1 MEKIKTKLIRLFVHL
16 LIIGGDSR
24 PLYMADY
31 LEERGFNIAVYG
43 LPERARK
50 CVTELKSAVEAADA
64 VILPLPV
71 TRDGRYVFSIVPVKE
86 TFDEMAA
93 MFHKDQPIFAGML
106 SHSMRARLEKR
117 CDEVYDYFERED
129 VTVMNSVPTAQ
140 GILKTMLENIEYTV
154 HSSKCAVFGYGR
166 IGKVTADVLSAVGAD
181 VTVCVRRPSAIAL
194 ATVNGLG
201 GCLISDFY
209 KSADRYDII
218 INTVPAQVIDRKI
231 LKNVRPDCLIIDV
244 ASAPYG
250 TDFAA
255 AHELGINA
263 LQCSSLPGKTAPKT
277 AGRIIADGVINILK
291 EREYE

>member
-1 MEKIKTKLIRLFVHL
+1 MEKIKDL

-24 PLYMADY
+24 QLYMADH

-50 CVTELKSAVEAADA
+50 CVKELKSAVEAADA

-194 ATVNGLG
+194 AAVNGLG

>member
-1 MEKIKTKLIRLFVHL
+1 MEKIKDL

-24 PLYMADY
+24 QLYMADH

-50 CVTELKSAVEAADA
+50 CVTELKSSVEAADA

-140 GILKTMLENIEYTV
+140 GILKTLLENIEYTV

-194 ATVNGLG
+194 AAVNGLG

>member
-1 MEKIKTKLIRLFVHL
+1 MEKIKDL

-24 PLYMADY
+24 QLYMADH

-154 HSSKCAVFGYGR
+154 HSSNCAVFGYGR
-166 IGKVTADVLSAVGAD
+166 IGKVTADVLSVGAD
-181 VTVCVRRPSAIAL
+181 VTVCVRRTSAIAL
-194 ATVNGLG
+194 AAVNGLG

>member
-1 MEKIKTKLIRLFVHL
+1 M
-16 LIIGGDSR
+16 
-24 PLYMADY
+24 
-31 LEERGFNIAVYG
+31 
-43 LPERARK
+43 
-50 CVTELKSAVEAADA
+50 
-64 VILPLPV
+64 
-71 TRDGRYVFSIVPVKE
+71 
-86 TFDEMAA
+86 
-93 MFHKDQPIFAGML
+93 
-106 SHSMRARLEKR
+106 
-117 CDEVYDYFERED
+117 
-129 VTVMNSVPTAQ
+129 
-140 GILKTMLENIEYTV
+140 
-154 HSSKCAVFGYGR
+154 
-166 IGKVTADVLSAVGAD
+166 LSAVGAD

-194 ATVNGLG
+194 AAVNGLG

-209 KSADRYDII
+209 KSADRYDIL

-277 AGRIIADGVINILK
+277 AGRIIADAVINILK

>member
-1 MEKIKTKLIRLFVHL
+1 MEKIKDL

-24 PLYMADY
+24 QLYMADH

-194 ATVNGLG
+194 AAVNGLG

-218 INTVPAQVIDRKI
+218 INTVPAQVID
-231 LKNVRPDCLIIDV
+231 VRPDCLIIDV

>member
-1 MEKIKTKLIRLFVHL
+1 MEKIKDL

-24 PLYMADY
+24 QLYMADH

-194 ATVNGLG
+194 
-201 GCLISDFY
+201 
-209 KSADRYDII
+209 
-218 INTVPAQVIDRKI
+218 PAQVIDRKI

>member
-1 MEKIKTKLIRLFVHL
+1 MEKIKDL

-24 PLYMADY
+24 QLYMADH

-71 TRDGRYVFSIVPVKE
+71 TRDDRYVFSIVPVKE

-140 GILKTMLENIEYTV
+140 GILKTMLENIEYTF
-154 HSSKCAVFGYGR
+154 HSSRCAVFGYGR

-194 ATVNGLG
+194 AAVNGLG

-231 LKNVRPDCLIIDV
+231 VRPDCLIIDV

-255 AHELGINA
+255 AHELGIKA

>member
-1 MEKIKTKLIRLFVHL
+1 MEKIKDL

-24 PLYMADY
+24 QLYMADH

-43 LPERARK
+43 LPERGRK

-71 TRDGRYVFSIVPVKE
+71 T
-86 TFDEMAA
+86 
-93 MFHKDQPIFAGML
+93 
-106 SHSMRARLEKR
+106 MRARLEKR

-194 ATVNGLG
+194 ASVNGLG

>member
-1 MEKIKTKLIRLFVHL
+1 
-16 LIIGGDSR
+16 
-24 PLYMADY
+24 
-31 LEERGFNIAVYG
+31 
-43 LPERARK
+43 
-50 CVTELKSAVEAADA
+50 
-64 VILPLPV
+64 
-71 TRDGRYVFSIVPVKE
+71 
-86 TFDEMAA
+86 MAA

-166 IGKVTADVLSAVGAD
+166 IGKATADVLSAVGAD
-181 VTVCVRRPSAIAL
+181 VTVCVRRPSVIAL
-194 ATVNGLG
+194 AAVNGLG

-231 LKNVRPDCLIIDV
+231 LKTC
-244 ASAPYG
+244 A
-250 TDFAA
+250 
-255 AHELGINA
+255 
-263 LQCSSLPGKTAPKT
+263 
-277 AGRIIADGVINILK
+277 RIA
-291 EREYE
+291 

>member
-1 MEKIKTKLIRLFVHL
+1 M
-16 LIIGGDSR
+16 
-24 PLYMADY
+24 
-31 LEERGFNIAVYG
+31 
-43 LPERARK
+43 
-50 CVTELKSAVEAADA
+50 
-64 VILPLPV
+64 
-71 TRDGRYVFSIVPVKE
+71 
-86 TFDEMAA
+86 
-93 MFHKDQPIFAGML
+93 
-106 SHSMRARLEKR
+106 
-117 CDEVYDYFERED
+117 
-129 VTVMNSVPTAQ
+129 
-140 GILKTMLENIEYTV
+140 
-154 HSSKCAVFGYGR
+154 
-166 IGKVTADVLSAVGAD
+166 
-181 VTVCVRRPSAIAL
+181 TVCVRRPSAIAL
-194 ATVNGLG
+194 AAVNGLG

-277 AGRIIADGVINILK
+277 AGRIIADAVINILK

>member
-1 MEKIKTKLIRLFVHL
+1 
-16 LIIGGDSR
+16 
-24 PLYMADY
+24 MADH

-140 GILKTMLENIEYTV
+140 GILKTMLDNIEYTV

-194 ATVNGLG
+194 AAVNGLG